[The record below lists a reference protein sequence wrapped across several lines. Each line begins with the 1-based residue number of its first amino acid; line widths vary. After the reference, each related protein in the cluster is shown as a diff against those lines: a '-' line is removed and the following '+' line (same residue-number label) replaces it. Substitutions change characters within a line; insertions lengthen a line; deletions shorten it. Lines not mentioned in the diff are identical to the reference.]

1 MNKYTEEFRRLPIQN
16 KLQAEGWNSTELL
29 AKHHNDTS
37 AIFPGNF
44 ELLAMVAK
52 LGISNNK
59 HRASLL
65 ASNRK
70 YNLLMQ
76 RDLYVTCERCCHNEG
91 SLSKDTNFNSHIN
104 ECSISHCY
112 CSSCQC
118 YNKFIKYQQVYFL
131 ADTYTST
138 LLLPLYQ
145 SI

>member
-1 MNKYTEEFRRLPIQN
+1 MIHPP
-16 KLQAEGWNSTELL
+16 S
-29 AKHHNDTS
+29 
-37 AIFPGNF
+37 FP
-44 ELLAMVAK
+44 E
-52 LGISNNK
+52 ISNYSPWSPNWEFQIINTEPVCWQVTGNN
-59 HRASLL
+59 H
-65 ASNRK
+65 
-70 YNLLMQ
+70 LLMQ